1 MIYKGTLNKRG
12 GGQGES
18 GDLMVFLF
26 DHALLMVKP
35 KTKVEQ
41 YKVYRRV
48 RTCPFTWPSPFIFF
62 HSCLA
67 HPVRIASHLR
77 PRRLCGETFQQ
88 ATTASEESTRSTTA
102 KRPQGWF
109 LHYDGSSWTEVLSD
123 NTMGEHVR

>member
-41 YKVYRRV
+41 YKVHRRV
-48 RTCPFTWPSPFIFF
+48 RTYHFTRLSSPTFVLLSSPS
-62 HSCLA
+62 H
-67 HPVRIASHLR
+67 
-77 PRRLCGETFQQ
+77 
-88 ATTASEESTRSTTA
+88 
-102 KRPQGWF
+102 
-109 LHYDGSSWTEVLSD
+109 
-123 NTMGEHVR
+123 